1 MASTADG
8 LSHDPLLLLKQ
19 SVAKG
24 TSPIPTTD
32 PDPSN
37 QAESNVPVAYASHLI
52 FNLDSAQDGPQ
63 HIAIPLSQE
72 TRFVSAVY
80 GRAIELRSIYY
91 CWEKRDMRTA
101 DYIGSCQS
109 LNEELKKAGKDYT
122 VTNIQFTEKL
132 DLITWLQGEIDDQ
145 ESDYIKSLDDNKEAK
160 VEAKDAARQAAGD
173 ADVEM
178 RDVAMDDAKRREEE
192 ERLRLIYAAERKM
205 GDHNTVLRGVKI
217 QDFSGVRKYSTLFLG
232 KAKNAPNPAQ
242 PQANPTTL
250 TNNPVLRP
258 PVKPVAGRR
267 PEPIILLSSSFSS
280 LLRMPNIKS
289 FLAEGVYN
297 PLESSNEAP
306 NILHISRQLR
316 TIYPGHAT
324 RFILV
329 DDPSTFRPDYWNRV
343 VAVFTTGQTWQFKNY
358 KWQNPAEL
366 FSHALG
372 VYVGWKGEVVPDT
385 VKGWGRQVMSVQIDK
400 GSNRWRDRE
409 VVEDIWSQ
417 IEARMRAMGW
427 GRDGK

>member
-1 MASTADG
+1 MAATTAG
-8 LSHDPLLLLKQ
+8 LPPDPLLLLKQ
-19 SVAKG
+19 SIAKG
-24 TSPIPTTD
+24 SPPIPTTD

-37 QAESNVPVAYASHLI
+37 QAESNVATTYATHLI
-52 FNLDSAQDGPQ
+52 FNLDSPQDGPQ
-63 HIAIPLSQE
+63 HIAIPMSQE
-72 TRFVSAVY
+72 TRFVSAAY
-80 GRAIELRSIYY
+80 GRAMELRSVFY
-91 CWEKRDMRTA
+91 CWEKRDMQTA
-101 DYIGSCQS
+101 DYIRSVQL
-109 LNEELKKAGKDYT
+109 LNQDLKKAGRDYT
-122 VTNIQFTEKL
+122 VTNIQFAEKL
-132 DLITWLQGEIDDQ
+132 DLVSWLQGEITDH
-145 ESDYIKSLDDNKEAK
+145 ESLYVKSLDDNKEAR
-160 VEAKDAARQAAGD
+160 VEAKDAAKQAAGD

-178 RDVAMDDAKRREEE
+178 RDAAMDDGKRREEE

-217 QDFSGVRKYSTLFLG
+217 QDFSGIRKYSTIFLG
-232 KAKNAPNPAQ
+232 KAKNAPNAAQ
-242 PQANPTTL
+242 AQANTTTL
-250 TNNPVLRP
+250 TNNPALRP
-258 PVKPVAGRR
+258 PVKPASGRR

-289 FLAEGVYN
+289 FLAEGVYT
-297 PLESSNEAP
+297 PLESSTEAP
-306 NILHISRQLR
+306 NILHISRPLR

-324 RFILV
+324 RFIMV
-329 DDPSTFRPDYWNRV
+329 DDPSNFRPDYWNRV

-427 GRDGK
+427 GK